1 MLFQAYSH
9 AGLDPASIFTDLLN
23 SENGEME
30 SSCYAGSKLLIN
42 PKEPSVREVLLC
54 IILEKILHMQLAVT
68 WGGVVDGVDGNG
80 EGEHV
85 GYACV

>member
-1 MLFQAYSH
+1 MLFQAYSY
-9 AGLDPASIFTDLLN
+9 AGLDPVPIFTGLLN
-23 SENGEME
+23 SENGEIE
-30 SSCYAGSKLLIN
+30 SSCYAGRELLIN

-54 IILEKILHMQLAVT
+54 IILEEIFHMPLAVT
-68 WGGVVDGVDGNG
+68 RCSVVDGVDGNG